1 MDQRIR
7 EVMTPDPRTVPAT
20 ASVMDA
26 ARTMRENDVGG
37 VIVLAHDRLY
47 GILTDRDIVV
57 RALAPGR
64 DPAAT
69 RVADICSREL
79 LTISPTRSVEDAT
92 RLMREMSIR
101 RLPVMEKGG
110 QVVGIVSLGD
120 LAARQDR
127 RSALAEISVAPPNA

>member
-7 EVMTPDPRTVPAT
+7 EVMTLDPKTVPAT
-20 ASVMDA
+20 ASVVEA
-26 ARTMRENDVGG
+26 ARAMRENDIGD
-37 VIVLAHDRLY
+37 VIVLAEDRLY

-57 RALAPGR
+57 RALAEGR
-64 DPAAT
+64 DPVAT

-79 LTISPTRSVEDAT
+79 LAISPNRSVEDAA

-120 LAARQDR
+120 LAASQDR
-127 RSALAEISVAPPNA
+127 RSVLAEISVAPPNA

>member
-1 MDQRIR
+1 MDERIR
-7 EVMTPDPRTVPAT
+7 EVMTLDPKTVPAT
-20 ASVMDA
+20 ASVVEA
-26 ARTMRENDVGG
+26 ARAMRENDIGD
-37 VIVLAHDRLY
+37 VIVLAEDRLY

-57 RALAPGR
+57 RALAEGR
-64 DPAAT
+64 NPAAT

-79 LTISPTRSVEDAT
+79 LAISPNRSVEDAA

-101 RLPVMEKGG
+101 RLPVMERGG

-127 RSALAEISVAPPNA
+127 RSVLAEISVAPPNA

>member
-7 EVMTPDPRTVPAT
+7 EVMTLDPKTVPAT
-20 ASVMDA
+20 ASVVEA
-26 ARTMRENDVGG
+26 ARAMHENDIGD
-37 VIVLAHDRLY
+37 VIVLAEDRLY

-57 RALAPGR
+57 RALAAGR
-64 DPAAT
+64 DPVAT

-79 LTISPTRSVEDAT
+79 LAISPNRSVEDAA

-120 LAARQDR
+120 LAASQDR
-127 RSALAEISVAPPNA
+127 RSVLAEISVAPPNA

>member
-7 EVMTPDPRTVPAT
+7 EVMTLDPKTVPAT
-20 ASVMDA
+20 ASVVEA
-26 ARTMRENDVGG
+26 ARAMRENDIGD
-37 VIVLAHDRLY
+37 VIILAEDRLY

-57 RALAPGR
+57 RALAEGR
-64 DPAAT
+64 NPAAT

-79 LTISPTRSVEDAT
+79 LAISPNRSVEDAA

-101 RLPVMEKGG
+101 RLPVMERGG

-127 RSALAEISVAPPNA
+127 RSVLAEISVAPPNA

>member
-79 LTISPTRSVEDAT
+79 LTISPTRSVEDAA